1 MNAQAMAGLM
11 ADELT
16 EVAPS
21 MGLLLGDNFYN
32 RGIDCLGDP
41 EEDCVTDSHSH
52 RFARTFG
59 APSLRPAGLPPPR
72 HHPL

>member
-16 EVAPS
+16 EVAPT

-59 APSLRPAGLPPPR
+59 APEPLCSLPAASPS
-72 HHPL
+72 